1 MGMER
6 HNRRIPNRYLRHL
19 LQAIEEEM
27 GRQSLR
33 MVLRQTGLERYVP
46 KLPEN
51 NRETVAYASELATLQ
66 GGIRAYYGRGARGS
80 LNRIGRATWRRMLD
94 EAAVSQRVR
103 LFYARLL
110 PEPNRAMKLLQEL
123 LQEMSE
129 GDGISSIHLVD
140 PDLIL
145 VDESS
150 DFTIGQTEDT
160 NICWVTQGML
170 EEVLQWGADQ
180 EYDVEEIACRATGAP
195 SCKFQIR
202 PI

>member
-1 MGMER
+1 MER
-6 HNRRIPNRYLRHL
+6 LNRRISNRYLRHL

-46 KLPEN
+46 ELPEN
-51 NRETVAYASELATLQ
+51 NHETVSFASEIAALQ
-66 GGIRAYYGRGARGS
+66 AGIRAYYGHGARGS
-80 LNRIGRATWRRMLD
+80 LNRIGRATWRRMLE
-94 EAAVSQRVR
+94 EAPFTQRLR
-103 LFYARLL
+103 LLYARLL

-129 GDGISSIHLVD
+129 GGGVCSVHLVD
-140 PDLIL
+140 PDLVL

-150 DFTIGQTEDT
+150 DFTFAQTEDT
-160 NICWVTQGML
+160 KICWVTQGML
-170 EEVLQWGADQ
+170 EEILQWGSTQ
-180 EYDVEEIACRATGAP
+180 EFDVEEISCRATGAEV
-195 SCKFQIR
+195 CKFQIR